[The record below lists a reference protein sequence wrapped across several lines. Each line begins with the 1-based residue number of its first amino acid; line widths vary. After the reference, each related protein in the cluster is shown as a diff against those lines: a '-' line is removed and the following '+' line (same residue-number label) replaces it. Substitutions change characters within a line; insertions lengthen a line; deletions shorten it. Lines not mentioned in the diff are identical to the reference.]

1 MQTTVIAG
9 VDSVVGANLLAELRS
24 HASVAGIVTSGPAIT
39 LPGCSV
45 EVCSDQSTE
54 AVRRLLQRW
63 KPSRLV
69 VCGPGAASCW
79 DESLRPTAAG
89 AQQTRNWIE
98 AAAVENLP
106 LTLISSDAVF
116 TGPWMFHP
124 ETSQSWCPSP
134 EAVVLRQLED
144 YALEQSPQ
152 TLILRTH
159 AFGWTPGDRGG
170 WLERMVDRLTTGH
183 PLPVDC
189 FRHASPILAS
199 DIPELL
205 IRIWAEGL
213 AGVYHLAGAERIN
226 PVTFLRK
233 LAVQF
238 GLPQPQFVTTESPA
252 SRVQGFGG
260 GETSLQT
267 RKLRR
272 ALGAGLP
279 LLTEGLRRL
288 YQQQE
293 SGYRALL
300 QNAAGRP
307 SRVA

>member
-1 MQTTVIAG
+1 MVQIVVAG
-9 VDSVVGANLLAELRS
+9 VETVVGANL
-24 HASVAGIVTSGPAIT
+24 ASGLGNQANVVGVVTAGPALTI
-39 LPGCSV
+39 PGCQTD
-45 EVCSDQSTE
+45 VCHDASTE
-54 AVRRLLQRW
+54 AVRRLLQRLR
-63 KPSRLV
+63 PSRLV

-89 AQQTRNWIE
+89 AQHARNWIE
-98 AAAVENLP
+98 AGAAENLP

-226 PVTFLRK
+226 PVAFLRK

-252 SRVQGFGG
+252 SRVQGFGS

>member
-1 MQTTVIAG
+1 MDQIVVAG
-9 VDSVVGANLLAELRS
+9 VETAVGANL
-24 HASVAGIVTSGPAIT
+24 ASGLGSQANVVGVVTSGPALAI
-39 LPGCSV
+39 PECRV
-45 EVCSDQSTE
+45 DVCCEPSTE
-54 AVRRLLQRW
+54 AVRRLLQRLR
-63 KPSRLV
+63 PSRLV

-89 AQQTRNWIE
+89 AQQARYWIE
-98 AAAVENLP
+98 AAAAEDIP

-144 YALEQSPQ
+144 YALERSSQ

-159 AFGWTPGDRGG
+159 AFGWTPGARGG
-170 WLERMVDRLTTGH
+170 WLERMIDRLTASQ
-183 PLPVDC
+183 PLAVDC

-199 DIPELL
+199 DVPELL
-205 IRIWAEGL
+205 LRIWAEVL
-213 AGVYHLAGAERIN
+213 TGVYHLAGAERVN
-226 PVTFLRK
+226 PAAFLGK

-238 GLPQPQFVTTESPA
+238 GLPQPLFAAAESLDN
-252 SRVQGFGG
+252 RTRGYGG

-272 ALGAGLP
+272 ALGVGMP
-279 LLTEGLRRL
+279 LITEGLQRL
-288 YQQQE
+288 YQQQVA
-293 SGYRALL
+293 GHRAAL
-300 QNAAGRP
+300 QHSTGRP